1 MTLSSCR
8 RSSCPAQIVS
18 SVVSP
23 APKSFQTRTG
33 LSRQGQLTLEQEVVL
48 DTVAAV
54 NAELSRSLFR
64 GKDFEVCAE
73 AGDPNDALAGLVG
86 T

>member
-1 MTLSSCR
+1 MSCR
-8 RSSCPAQIVS
+8 SLPSAIIASSP
-18 SVVSP
+18 P
-23 APKSFQTRTG
+23 TRLQPTF
-33 LSRQGQLTLEQEVVL
+33 EQEVVL

-86 T
+86 TYTSV